1 MDFEAPP
8 PFTGALEEPPDLECD
23 VRMTVDDDDDDDEVQ
38 PPDIP
43 IDVPCT
49 SSPTLSPPRSPIT
62 KRKSLDVAS
71 GSYSTTTTTDD
82 HPHPVTNGL
91 PETIEVRIP
100 SSSGSSAESTS
111 QQPTSSEP
119 QSQIAGSDQNRV
131 EDSADESSKSSPQP
145 SNSEKNCG
153 DDPLDAIQ
161 QEAGEDA
168 DFDDFGDF
176 AGVDA
181 DDSKLEDVD
190 KASEAVESGWAEFE
204 RKDRKEDE
212 ITPTEHND
220 EAQTGEWNAFST
232 ADESKN
238 SSWSADFGEFGEA
251 KAETSSDIPPAEI
264 SSEMVCFR
272 ILFFIKIC
280 CTDKFIEQVC
290 PLLDDICDSLDVW
303 NVESEIGCDEAYD
316 ISVMLDADTPPAID
330 KDPASFNRSFQLW
343 LALRIVEDALALKFE
358 WKGSGH
364 GENLF
369 KTLSV
374 DPTAAGRGTLPPLSA
389 STVLEP
395 TPFTANGTTR
405 RSVIISREEGAHG
418 AKVLTSDVTASSL
431 ASKNPPTVVESP
443 SFPQADFDW
452 DKSGLTNPTKAANRS
467 SALLDVDFLSA
478 NNGGGSS
485 STISTLQ
492 KELDQL
498 GLSNS
503 STQNLK
509 KPSSQ
514 PSMLDMLMASS
525 TKSDRRVNRPPSEL
539 SLDARALHDQLPDIE
554 FLRANM
560 IMFPLGETRC
570 SQR

>member
-49 SSPTLSPPRSPIT
+49 SSPTLSPCRSPVT

-71 GSYSTTTTTDD
+71 GSHSSDTTTDD
-82 HPHPVTNGL
+82 HPHPATNGL
-91 PETIEVRIP
+91 PETIEVRVP
-100 SSSGSSAESTS
+100 SSSGSLAESTS
-111 QQPTSSEP
+111 QQPTSSVP
-119 QSQIAGSDQNRV
+119 QIAESDQNRI
-131 EDSADESSKSSPQP
+131 EHSADESSNSSPQP
-145 SNSEKNCG
+145 SNPEKNCG
-153 DDPLDAIQ
+153 DDLFEVSTSAIQ
-161 QEAGEDA
+161 QEATEDT

-176 AGVDA
+176 AGVDGE
-181 DDSKLEDVD
+181 DSKPVQVGT
-190 KASEAVESGWAEFE
+190 ASEVVQGVESGWAEFE
-204 RKDRKEDE
+204 QKDRKEDQD
-212 ITPTEHND
+212 PPKHND

-232 ADESKN
+232 ADETKN
-238 SSWSADFGEFGEA
+238 NSWSADFGEFGEA
-251 KAETSSDIPPAEI
+251 KAETSSDIPSAEI
-264 SSEMVCFR
+264 SSEMVC
-272 ILFFIKIC
+272 
-280 CTDKFIEQVC
+280 
-290 PLLDDICDSLDVW
+290 PLLDDVCDSLDLW

-330 KDPASFNRSFQLW
+330 NDSASFDRSFQLW

-369 KTLSV
+369 KTLDV
-374 DPTAAGRGTLPPLSA
+374 DPTAAGRGTLPPLST

-431 ASKNPPTVVESP
+431 VSKNPPTVVESP

-478 NNGGGSS
+478 NGGGSF

-539 SLDARALHDQLPDIE
+539 SLDARALYDQLPDIE

-560 IMFPLGETRC
+560 IMFPLGEARC

>member
-43 IDVPCT
+43 IDFI
-49 SSPTLSPPRSPIT
+49 S
-62 KRKSLDVAS
+62 
-71 GSYSTTTTTDD
+71 
-82 HPHPVTNGL
+82 
-91 PETIEVRIP
+91 EVRVP
-100 SSSGSSAESTS
+100 SSSGSLAESTS
-111 QQPTSSEP
+111 QQPTSSVP
-119 QSQIAGSDQNRV
+119 QIAESDQNRI
-131 EDSADESSKSSPQP
+131 EHSADESSNSSPQP
-145 SNSEKNCG
+145 SNPEKNCG
-153 DDPLDAIQ
+153 DDLFEVSTSAIQ
-161 QEAGEDA
+161 QEATEDT

-176 AGVDA
+176 AGVDGE
-181 DDSKLEDVD
+181 DSKPVQVAT
-190 KASEAVESGWAEFE
+190 ASEVVQGVESGWAEFE
-204 RKDRKEDE
+204 QKDRKEDQDP
-212 ITPTEHND
+212 PTEHND

-232 ADESKN
+232 ADETKN
-238 SSWSADFGEFGEA
+238 NSWSADFGEFGEA
-251 KAETSSDIPPAEI
+251 KAETSSDIPSAEI
-264 SSEMVCFR
+264 SSEM
-272 ILFFIKIC
+272 
-280 CTDKFIEQVC
+280 
-290 PLLDDICDSLDVW
+290 
-303 NVESEIGCDEAYD
+303 AYD

-330 KDPASFNRSFQLW
+330 NDSASFDRSFHLW

-369 KTLSV
+369 KTLDV
-374 DPTAAGRGTLPPLSA
+374 DPTAAGRGTLPPLST

-431 ASKNPPTVVESP
+431 VSKNPPTVVESP

-452 DKSGLTNPTKAANRS
+452 DKSGLTNPTKAA
-467 SALLDVDFLSA
+467 
-478 NNGGGSS
+478 
-485 STISTLQ
+485 STLQ

-560 IMFPLGETRC
+560 IMFPLGEARC

>member
-8 PFTGALEEPPDLECD
+8 PFTGTLEEPPDMECD
-23 VRMTVDDDDDDDEVQ
+23 VRMTVDDDEDDDVQ
-38 PPDIP
+38 PSDIP

-49 SSPTLSPPRSPIT
+49 SSPPLSPLRSPIM
-62 KRKSLDVAS
+62 KRKSLDIAS
-71 GSYSTTTTTDD
+71 ASLPSRTDTD
-82 HPHPVTNGL
+82 NHPHPVTNGL
-91 PETIEVRIP
+91 PESIEMRIP
-100 SSSGSSAESTS
+100 SNCDSSAENTSEQSTS
-111 QQPTSSEP
+111 SIHRVAE
-119 QSQIAGSDQNRV
+119 SDQDRV
-131 EDSADESSKSSPQP
+131 EDSAYEASNSSPQP
-145 SNSEKNCG
+145 SNPEKNSG
-153 DDPLDAIQ
+153 DDPLDASTSAVQ
-161 QEAGEDA
+161 EEAGEDT

-181 DDSKLEDVD
+181 EDSK
-190 KASEAVESGWAEFE
+190 
-204 RKDRKEDE
+204 
-212 ITPTEHND
+212 TEQCVIKRHII
-220 EAQTGEWNAFST
+220 EGG
-232 ADESKN
+232 
-238 SSWSADFGEFGEA
+238 WSADFGDFGEA
-251 KAETSSDIPPAEI
+251 KAETSSDPLPVEV
-264 SSEMVCFR
+264 SSEM
-272 ILFFIKIC
+272 
-280 CTDKFIEQVC
+280 
-290 PLLDDICDSLDVW
+290 
-303 NVESEIGCDEAYD
+303 AYD
-316 ISVMLDADTPPAID
+316 ISVMFDADKPPAIEND
-330 KDPASFNRSFQLW
+330 AASFDRSFHLW
-343 LALRIVEDALALKFE
+343 FALRIVEDALALKFE

-374 DPTAAGRGTLPPLSA
+374 DPTAVGRGTLPPLST

-418 AKVLTSDVTASSL
+418 AKVLTSDVTVSSL
-431 ASKNPPTVVESP
+431 ASKNPTTVVESP

-498 GLSNS
+498 GLLNS

-514 PSMLDMLMASS
+514 P
-525 TKSDRRVNRPPSEL
+525 
-539 SLDARALHDQLPDIE
+539 
-554 FLRANM
+554 
-560 IMFPLGETRC
+560 
-570 SQR
+570 

>member
-8 PFTGALEEPPDLECD
+8 PFTGTLEEPPDMECD
-23 VRMTVDDDDDDDEVQ
+23 VRMTVDDDEDDDVQ
-38 PPDIP
+38 PSDIP

-49 SSPTLSPPRSPIT
+49 SSPPLSPLRSPIM
-62 KRKSLDVAS
+62 KRKSLDIAS
-71 GSYSTTTTTDD
+71 ASLPSRTDTD
-82 HPHPVTNGL
+82 NHPHPVTNGL
-91 PETIEVRIP
+91 PESIEMRIP
-100 SSSGSSAESTS
+100 SNCDSSAENTSEQSTS
-111 QQPTSSEP
+111 SIHRVAE
-119 QSQIAGSDQNRV
+119 SDQDRV
-131 EDSADESSKSSPQP
+131 EDSAYEASNSSPQP
-145 SNSEKNCG
+145 SNPEKNSG
-153 DDPLDAIQ
+153 DDPLDASTSAVQ
-161 QEAGEDA
+161 EEAGEDT

-181 DDSKLEDVD
+181 EDSKTEQCGAATEIVQGTGSD
-190 KASEAVESGWAEFE
+190 WAEFG
-204 RKDRKEDE
+204 RKDGKENQNP
-212 ITPTEHND
+212 PTEDINED
-220 EAQTGEWNAFST
+220 QVEGWNAFNA
-232 ADESKN
+232 ADEDKN
-238 SSWSADFGEFGEA
+238 SGWSADFGDFGEA
-251 KAETSSDIPPAEI
+251 KAETSSDPLPVEV
-264 SSEMVCFR
+264 SSEM
-272 ILFFIKIC
+272 
-280 CTDKFIEQVC
+280 QVC
-290 PLLDDICDSLDVW
+290 PALDDVCDSLELW

-316 ISVMLDADTPPAID
+316 ISVMFDADKPPAIEND
-330 KDPASFNRSFQLW
+330 AASFDRSFHLW
-343 LALRIVEDALALKFE
+343 FALRIVEDALALKFE

-374 DPTAAGRGTLPPLSA
+374 DPTAVGRGTLPPLST

-418 AKVLTSDVTASSL
+418 AKVLTSDVTVSSL
-431 ASKNPPTVVESP
+431 ASKNPTTVVESP

-498 GLSNS
+498 GLLNS

-560 IMFPLGETRC
+560 IMFPLGDARC